1 MGNSLSG
8 DIGYG
13 SAPGRWLGFTVSGS
27 VISMA
32 DFRKSAALV
41 GATTD
46 DEDSDKAR
54 HILHKHLLKML
65 AESKAKDVSM
75 ALVSMAL
82 FTEAVSAL
90 SANEWEPDE
99 MVTWIRELE
108 AENFFNDDEEETED
122 E

>member
-1 MGNSLSG
+1 M
-8 DIGYG
+8 
-13 SAPGRWLGFTVSGS
+13 SAT

-54 HILHKHLLKML
+54 QILHKHLLRML
-65 AESKAKDVSM
+65 SESKAKDVSM

-90 SANEWEPDE
+90 SANEWAPDE

-108 AENFFNDDEEETED
+108 AENFFNDEEETED